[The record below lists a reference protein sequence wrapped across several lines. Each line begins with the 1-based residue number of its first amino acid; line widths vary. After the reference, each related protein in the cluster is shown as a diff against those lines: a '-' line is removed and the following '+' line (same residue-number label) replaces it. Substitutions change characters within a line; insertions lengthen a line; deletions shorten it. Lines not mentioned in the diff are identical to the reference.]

1 MLELVKLVWDV
12 FVLRD
17 AARRGQLNWRVW
29 VVAIAFVLILYGT
42 GLPAAML
49 YDKHP
54 NTRRCSSQ
62 PLPWMG
68 WFLYGSWFGEC
79 DATCG

>member
-54 NTRRCSSQ
+54 QYKGFSSQ
-62 PLPWMG
+62 PSSWTDWSLS
-68 WFLYGSWFGEC
+68 GSSSGAC